1 LISFKPVELTVI
13 SAGGIAAT
21 RAATTLLNLE
31 GTTTDGSFGMEIP
44 RREWGI
50 GVARKNSL
58 SESAGGASL
67 GEFGPAIT
75 ALVADV
81 TRMGCQLMASA
92 FMQSAYPI
100 EVTALAV
107 DSREVRRT
115 IKQTQPDVAVIG
127 AGLKD
132 GPNMGLQTARE
143 LWVSGSKTK
152 VIILIDASEGATVVE
167 AFRAGAHGVICR
179 DDPFE
184 TLCKCVHVV
193 RQGQVWINS
202 SQLRHLIDYLVRSAP
217 LPMTNLGGSKL
228 LTKREEGVVHLVAEG
243 LTNREISRQLS
254 LSEHTVRNY
263 LFRIFNKLGT
273 STRLELAVYVN
284 NCRKGRQGEE
294 LDSECLSPQ

>member
-1 LISFKPVELTVI
+1 VSPLRKWSFSV
-13 SAGGIAAT
+13 
-21 RAATTLLNLE
+21 
-31 GTTTDGSFGMEIP
+31 P
-44 RREWGI
+44 RN
-50 GVARKNSL
+50 NSS
-58 SESAGGASL
+58 SESAGRASL
-67 GEFGPAIT
+67 TEFGPAIT
-75 ALVADV
+75 ALVADF

-92 FMQSAYPI
+92 FRQSPYPI

-107 DSREVRRT
+107 DSRELRRT
-115 IKQTQPDVAVIG
+115 IQETQPDVAVIG
-127 AGLKD
+127 AALKD
-132 GPNMGLQTARE
+132 GPSMGLQTARE

-152 VIILIDASEGATVVE
+152 VIILVDASKTDTVIE

-184 TLCKCVHVV
+184 TLCKCVYVV

-202 SQLRHLIDYLVRSAP
+202 NQLRHLIDYLVRSSP
-217 LPMTNLGGSKL
+217 LPMANLGGSKL

-284 NCRKGRQGEE
+284 NCRKGHQGEE
-294 LDSECLSPQ
+294 LDLQSLSPQ